1 MLDKLEALATPA
13 RRRWLYRIA
22 WATLAVLGV
31 YGVITLEQLA
41 VWLLAAAAVLGVADG
56 HTDPT
61 APTGMPRR
69 GIPPED
75 AP

>member
-13 RRRWLYRIA
+13 RRRWLYRIS
-22 WATLAVLGV
+22 WAALALLGV
-31 YGVITLEQLA
+31 YGVLSHEQLA
-41 VWLLAAAAVLGVADG
+41 AWALVAAAVLGVADA

-61 APTGMPRR
+61 TPTGMPRR

-75 AP
+75 AE